1 MSGLEAV
8 LVLVAVVVSCGVSA
22 TVGLG
27 GSLLLVPVA
36 ALALGTKEGVAFAA
50 LVLAVNN
57 VVKVVAYRDALPV
70 RAAIVVALLT
80 AVGAAAGASL
90 LVAAPEPLVDVG
102 VAVAIV
108 SSLAGERARARRDRL
123 ARRAAV
129 PALALASGATSGFAG
144 TSGPLKGVAARAL
157 GLDREH
163 TAGAA
168 TLVSLAGDVAKT
180 SVFAHASLLGR
191 DDASVALA
199 AVPLM
204 IVATVIGRTLNRR
217 MGEQRYAVVFW
228 AVMTGYVVR
237 VFVG

>member
-1 MSGLEAV
+1 MSGFEAV
-8 LVLVAVVVSCGVSA
+8 AVLVAVAVACGVSA

-36 ALALGTKEGVAFAA
+36 VLALGTKEGVAFAA

-70 RAAIVVALLT
+70 RASAVVASLT
-80 AVGAAAGASL
+80 AAGAVAGASL
-90 LVAAPEPLVDVG
+90 LVAAPEPLVDAG
-102 VAVAIV
+102 VAIAIV
-108 SSLAGERARARRDRL
+108 GSLVTERGRARR
-123 ARRAAV
+123 ARKAAV

-144 TSGPLKGVAARAL
+144 TSGPLKGVAARSL

-180 SVFAHASLLGR
+180 SVFAEASLIGR

-237 VFVG
+237 IFVG